1 MKRKSI
7 LKRSLSLFLSF
18 CMVFG
23 LAVMMPAAALAD
35 EGDSDGRAPTD
46 HNEYKSV
53 AIIDSRDCPENPDDP
68 PLKWHYTESTSC
80 PNGMLIQTQN
90 GYKGSFELYPS
101 VTAKDYAL
109 HVTSDVEGSV
119 STVQV
124 DGLVTSGK
132 DALSV
137 TATNQGSVIVTAEA
151 VESTETGDGVDIE
164 ASGGAKADVK
174 TGAITAKGTGITVS
188 AESGATVEVNAGGA
202 VNAGQDGVYI
212 LADGDGTEV
221 AVFAMDEVNA
231 KNEGVDIEASDGAT
245 AGGIVGKVTSSEKN
259 AFGVWIKA
267 KDTSAGSSAV
277 SIPDISSIS
286 VDPEAEDG
294 KWHTVPTASITD
306 SSSAAT
312 VSLVTGD
319 VTAYAGIHVEADG
332 AVAGIKTDKVTATNG
347 NTHDQDG
354 VLDRLANEFIA
365 TNKGLVTGT
374 LGDVESGE
382 DGCGISVYV
391 YEGGVATVNAENIQA
406 GEIGVHI
413 DNEGGT
419 TWTDVGSITSGCE
432 GIGITL
438 VGDDAVSIAFADGN
452 VTSDGDNGIS
462 ISNDG
467 GHTMVC
473 VSGDAS
479 STATDRAGLRF
490 YGSGETL
497 VLVVGT
503 LSGANGVQLENG
515 WDGLDLTTWQV
526 KPTAKNGE
534 YFAGDDK
541 DGTFAKTVSYIVLVE
556 QPVAG
561 GTLTAVQADGSELN
575 KKYDDQGSGG
585 FEVASETQ
593 KIYLKVKADKGYKLV
608 GAYNGMENRKALMKD
623 ENGYYLEVPIGG
635 GIYLTAV
642 LKLDE
647 HGNVVVQN
655 AGRTRK
661 ALISLDPAG
670 GTMTGKTEFSKAI
683 GSTFMFTEEPVWEG
697 HQFLYWESTA
707 HPGLQYKTGDRFIVE
722 ESDTFVAVW
731 A

>member
-1 MKRKSI
+1 
-7 LKRSLSLFLSF
+7 
-18 CMVFG
+18 MVFG

-35 EGDSDGRAPTD
+35 EGDSDGSAPTD
-46 HNEYKSV
+46 PSAYN
-53 AIIDSRDCPENPDDP
+53 DSFPLSDKNIPENPDDP
-68 PLKWHYTESTSC
+68 PKLLFYSGGSKS
-80 PNGMLIQTQN
+80 NGMLVSTEN
-90 GYKGSFELYPS
+90 GHTGNFEVTPS
-101 VTAKDYAL
+101 VKAADYAL
-109 HVTSDVEGSV
+109 HVTSDAEGSV

-137 TATNQGSVIVTAEA
+137 TATNQGSVIVTAQA
-151 VESTETGDGVDIE
+151 VDSTATGDGVDID
-164 ASGGAKADVK
+164 ASGGSKVDIS
-174 TGAITAKGTGITVS
+174 TGSITAGGTGVS
-188 AESGATVEVNAGGA
+188 VLASEASKVKVNAGGA
-202 VNAGQDGVYI
+202 VKAGQDGVYI

-245 AGGIVGKVTSSEKN
+245 AGGIVGKVTSSDEN
-259 AFGVWIKA
+259 AFGVWIRA
-267 KDTSAGSSAV
+267 EDDSSAGSSAV

-286 VDPEAEDG
+286 VDPEAG
-294 KWHTVPTASITD
+294 KWPTVPTASSTD

-312 VSLVTGD
+312 VSLIAGD
-319 VTAYAGIHVEADG
+319 VTAYAGIHVEANG
-332 AVAGIKTDKVTATNG
+332 AVAGLETDKVTATNG
-347 NTHDQDG
+347 NIHDQDG
-354 VLDRLANEFIA
+354 VLDRFANEFIA

-382 DGCGISVYV
+382 NGCGISVYV

-419 TWTDVGSITSGCE
+419 TWTDVGNITSGDE
-432 GIGITL
+432 GIGLTL
-438 VGDDAVSIAFADGN
+438 VGGDAVSIAFADGN

-497 VLVVGT
+497 VLVAGT
-503 LSGANGVQLENG
+503 LSGADGVKIDDNTKAE
-515 WDGLDLTTWQV
+515 DLDLTVWTI
-526 KPTAKNGE
+526 KANDGDII
-534 YFAGDDK
+534 AGDDAK
-541 DGTFAKTVSYIVLVE
+541 GTFAKSISYIVLVE

-561 GTLTAVQADGSELN
+561 GKLTAVQADGKTALN

-585 FEVASETQ
+585 FEVASQTQ

-661 ALISLDPAG
+661 AVISLDPAG

-697 HQFLYWESTA
+697 HSFLYWESTA

>member
-18 CMVFG
+18 SMVFG
-23 LAVMMPAAALAD
+23 LAVMAPAAALAD
-35 EGDSDGRAPTD
+35 DGTDAGGEARSTEYEWRFRALNADNSGVCDHSIETSSGSGLLMEAYNGYTGTFEVKGSGGISVNAAEIGVTVISEGD
-46 HNEYKSV
+46 
-53 AIIDSRDCPENPDDP
+53 
-68 PLKWHYTESTSC
+68 
-80 PNGMLIQTQN
+80 
-90 GYKGSFELYPS
+90 PS
-101 VTAKDYAL
+101 KADLTLD
-109 HVTSDVEGSV
+109 GSV
-119 STVQV
+119 I
-124 DGLVTSGK
+124 SGD

-137 TATNQGSVIVTAEA
+137 NTDDKGNAVVKAGSLKTNEN
-151 VESTETGDGVDIE
+151 GDGVYVNAAGGSKVDISTGGIIAGGTGVSVLASE
-164 ASGGAKADVK
+164 ASKVK
-174 TGAITAKGTGITVS
+174 
-188 AESGATVEVNAGGA
+188 VNAGGA

-267 KDTSAGSSAV
+267 EDDSSAGSSAV

-286 VDPEAEDG
+286 VDPKAG
-294 KWHTVPTASITD
+294 KWPTVPTASSTD

-312 VSLVTGD
+312 VSLIAGD
-319 VTAYAGIHVEADG
+319 VTAYAGIHVEANG
-332 AVAGIKTDKVTATNG
+332 AVAGLETDKVTATNG
-347 NTHDQDG
+347 NIHDQDG
-354 VLDRLANEFIA
+354 VLDRFANEFIA

-382 DGCGISVYV
+382 NGCGISVYV

-432 GIGITL
+432 GIGLTL
-438 VGDDAVSIAFADGN
+438 VGGDAVSIAFADGN

-497 VLVVGT
+497 VLVAGT

-526 KPTAKNGE
+526 KPTDKDGE

-561 GTLTAVQADGSELN
+561 GKLTAVQADGSALN

-670 GTMTGKTEFSKAI
+670 GTMTGKTEFSKTI

-697 HQFLYWESTA
+697 HSFLYWESTA
-707 HPGLQYKTGDRFIVE
+707 HPGLQYKTGDRFVVE

-731 A
+731 E